1 MSAPPSRRAV
11 LLPLAGLACLA
22 PAALST
28 PVLSATVL
36 QPPGSAIPVFRR
48 GIGVSH
54 AMGWAEVADDGSYA
68 EPPFSGPRFRFDGP
82 QRRAIRTAGFDFVR
96 LAVDVGPFLA
106 ADAARRARIDRRL
119 VETVEAL
126 LDDGL
131 GVVVDLHPSDMH
143 PAYTP
148 TALTAGA
155 TAPAFLAYLGLV
167 TRTAASLAALVARR
181 RPVSAPRLAFELM
194 NEPEMSQ
201 TAWQPMLEAAYRAA
215 RQGST
220 TLPLVLGG
228 GEQNAAASLDALD
241 IRPFANDP
249 AVLYTFHSYEP
260 WQFTHQGVQGN
271 PAYPFDAVPY
281 PAPAG
286 SPAMERATALRIA
299 GLPSDALRAA
309 GGAAAAGDALRRYSR
324 SGFDRAA
331 LDAIFRRVSAWRQ
344 AQKLPAHAILLGE
357 FGAHLTP
364 YQRTD
369 EGAAAR
375 TRWLHDMR
383 NLAEE
388 HGFAWAA
395 WTYVGSGGFALADS
409 EIGPGFDP
417 ATAGALGLAA
427 SGANP
432 TRP

>member
-1 MSAPPSRRAV
+1 MSALPSRRAV

-22 PAALST
+22 PA
-28 PVLSATVL
+28 VLSAPAPA
-36 QPPGSAIPVFRR
+36 QPASAIPVFRR

-54 AMGWAEVADDGSYA
+54 AMGWAEVAEDGSYA
-68 EPPFSGPRFRFDGP
+68 DPPFSGPRFRFDGH
-82 QRRAIRTAGFDFVR
+82 QRRAIRAAGFDFVR

-106 ADAARRARIDRRL
+106 ADAARRARIDRFL

-148 TALTAGA
+148 TALTGGA
-155 TAPAFLAYLGLV
+155 AAPGFLAYLGLV
-167 TRTAASLAALVARR
+167 TRTAANLAALVVRR

-194 NEPEMSQ
+194 NEPEVSQ
-201 TAWQPMLEAAYRAA
+201 AAWQPMLEAAYRAA
-215 RQGST
+215 RQGAA

-228 GEQNAAASLDALD
+228 GEQNAAASLEALD
-241 IRPFANDP
+241 LRPFVNDP

-271 PAYPFDAVPY
+271 PAFPFDAVPY
-281 PAPAG
+281 PAPAT
-286 SPAMERATALRIA
+286 PQAMERATAARIA
-299 GLPSDALRAA
+299 GLRPAA
-309 GGAAAAGDALRRYSR
+309 PRDAAAAADALRRYSR

-344 AQKLPAHAILLGE
+344 ARKLPAHAILLGE
-357 FGAHLTP
+357 FGVRLTP
-364 YQRTD
+364 YLRTD

-395 WTYVGSGGFALADS
+395 WTYVGSGGFALAED
-409 EIGPGFDP
+409 EVGPGFDP
-417 ATAGALGLAA
+417 ATGGALGLTASAA
-427 SGANP
+427 KP
-432 TRP
+432 KRP